1 MDNTIGASSV
11 IYDPFGAEEAFKGV
25 AASGF
30 KFIEITYMKGFAE
43 NIVKRPE
50 DISKKDIDDILALAN
65 EYGLS
70 IYAFSVYEYIISK
83 NAVDKFKKIIDVAN
97 AMGAHTIITDTGNVK
112 KTEYDKINLFYE
124 NIAEIAE
131 YARSNNTNI
140 CFEIHGGLCST
151 GRQGVEIVK
160 KIDHPNVKLNY
171 DTANVIYFGG
181 ERPEEDI
188 IGLWPYFGFM
198 HLKDKAG
205 RNPEWD
211 FPAVGDGNID
221 FKKIFEEIKEYDGP
235 ISVEIELTEGEYTLK
250 EVNDAFKKSYNFI
263 KSFGFKI

>member
-1 MDNTIGASSV
+1 MDNIIGASSV
-11 IYDPFGAEEAFKGV
+11 IYDPFGAEEAFKSV
-25 AASGF
+25 AANGF
-30 KFIEITYMKGFAE
+30 KFIEVTYLKGFAE

-50 DISKKDIDDILALAN
+50 DISKKDIEDMLAMAKN
-65 EYGLS
+65 YGLS
-70 IYAFSVYEYIISK
+70 IYAFSVYEYIISE

-97 AMGAHTIITDTGNVK
+97 SLGSHTIITDTGDAK
-112 KTEYDKINLFYE
+112 EGESDKIDLFYK

-131 YARSNNTNI
+131 YASSNDTNI

-160 KIDHPNVKLNY
+160 KIDHPNIKLNY

-188 IGLWPYFGFM
+188 VGLWPYFGFM

-205 RNPEWD
+205 RDPEWN

-221 FKKIFEEIKEYDGP
+221 FKKIFEEIKDYSGP
-235 ISVEIELTEGEYTLK
+235 ISVEIELTEGKHSLQ
-250 EVNDAFKKSYNFI
+250 EVNGAFKKSYDFV
-263 KSFGFKI
+263 KSLGFKI